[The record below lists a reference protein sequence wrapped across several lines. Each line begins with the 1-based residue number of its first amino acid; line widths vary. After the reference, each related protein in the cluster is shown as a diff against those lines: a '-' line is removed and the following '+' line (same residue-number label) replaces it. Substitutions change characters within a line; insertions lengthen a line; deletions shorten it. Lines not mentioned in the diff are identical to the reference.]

1 MNNSL
6 ITPTPA
12 KKMKL
17 LNYPPQPILLIAF
30 TLTIGFLVYLS
41 YNKTTISAS
50 NFSKN
55 PSKYLTKEIKITKVW
70 YTNILNMSE
79 NYKTQ
84 GLSLKNKSEEF
95 DVTYPINEDAK
106 DYYYRKIKI
115 YKDTITLK
123 IPHKIASEIPDL
135 KFGYIDI
142 KGKVLSKEL
151 IEVSQIIEVPYS
163 YQ

>member
-1 MNNSL
+1 
-6 ITPTPA
+6 
-12 KKMKL
+12 
-17 LNYPPQPILLIAF
+17 
-30 TLTIGFLVYLS
+30 
-41 YNKTTISAS
+41 
-50 NFSKN
+50 
-55 PSKYLTKEIKITKVW
+55 
-70 YTNILNMSE
+70 MSE

-115 YKDTITLK
+115 YKDTVTLK
-123 IPHKIASEIPDL
+123 ISNKILSEIPDL

-142 KGKVLSKEL
+142 KGKVLNKEL
-151 IEVSQIIEVPYS
+151 IEVYQIDEVPYS